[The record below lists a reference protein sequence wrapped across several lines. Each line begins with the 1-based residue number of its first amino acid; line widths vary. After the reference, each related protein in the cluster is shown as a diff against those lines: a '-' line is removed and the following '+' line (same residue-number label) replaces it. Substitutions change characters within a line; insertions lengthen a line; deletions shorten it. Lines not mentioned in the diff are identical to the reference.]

1 MVLALDVSV
10 KRKMQGLNPMRAR
23 WRPSS
28 DRVLTIA
35 LGFWIAACSTVAP
48 RPPAPE
54 RKPEVATRRYFPP
67 PILQSDAPRFPSEDA
82 EPDGSDLGF
91 DTSHPAVEDFVERY
105 QTKWRRTLDDA
116 LARGSLY
123 IPDVRS
129 ILTTE
134 GVPSELAYLPVVES
148 RFRLDAVSH
157 AGAAGPW
164 QFMRRTARRYG
175 LRVDKYV
182 DERHDLEKS
191 TRAAAHYLR
200 DLHDMFDDW
209 LLTLAAYN
217 AGEGTI
223 SRLQERRQLNN
234 FWEMSEEGHLS
245 KETSDFI
252 PRFLAVL
259 EIVKEPIAYGFEL
272 PTEATQAYEQVEI
285 EETLPLAAAADLVG
299 CDLSTMQELNP
310 ALLRDTVPG
319 GYFLR
324 VPQGTLEQFEL
335 AYRQLREQGIE
346 HRVRRG
352 ESPSQIARTY
362 GVPVSQLMRANGIR
376 NPRKLKIG
384 TVLKI
389 PPNAAE
395 LRRVRRLATERDH
408 VGRRI
413 VN

>member
-1 MVLALDVSV
+1 MPPLTS
-10 KRKMQGLNPMRAR
+10 RAE
-23 WRPSS
+23 RPAG
-28 DRVLTIA
+28 VPNGT
-35 LGFWIAACSTVAP
+35 AP
-48 RPPAPE
+48 A
-54 RKPEVATRRYFPP
+54 
-67 PILQSDAPRFPSEDA
+67 DAS
-82 EPDGSDLGF
+82 F
-91 DTSHPAVEDFVERY
+91 DTSHPAVEGFVERY
-105 QTKWRRTLDDA
+105 QTKWRTTLDDA

-123 IPDVRS
+123 MPDVRT
-129 ILTTE
+129 ILAIE

-200 DLHDMFDDW
+200 DLYHMFDDW

-223 SRLQERRQLNN
+223 ARLRERRKLEN
-234 FWEMSEEGHLS
+234 FWDMSEEGHLS
-245 KETSDFI
+245 RETSDFI

-259 EIVKEPIAYGFEL
+259 EIVKEPVAYGFEL
-272 PTEATQAYEQVEI
+272 PEEGTLAYEQVDI
-285 EETLPLAAAADLVG
+285 EHTLPLGAAAELAG
-299 CDLSTMQELNP
+299 CDLTTMQQLNP
-310 ALLRDTVPG
+310 ALRRDTVPG

-324 VPQGTLEQFEL
+324 LPQGTLEQFEL
-335 AYRQLREQGIE
+335 AYRHLRERGLE

-352 ESPSQIARTY
+352 ETPTSIARLY
-362 GVPVSQLMRANGIR
+362 GVPVSELMRANGIR
-376 NPRKLKIG
+376 NPHRMRVDA
-384 TVLKI
+384 VLTI
-389 PPNAAE
+389 PPNQAD
-395 LRRVRRLATERDH
+395 LRSIRRLATQGGH
-408 VGRRI
+408 PGGRV

>member
-1 MVLALDVSV
+1 VRDE
-10 KRKMQGLNPMRAR
+10 
-23 WRPSS
+23 
-28 DRVLTIA
+28 T
-35 LGFWIAACSTVAP
+35 AP
-48 RPPAPE
+48 
-54 RKPEVATRRYFPP
+54 AT
-67 PILQSDAPRFPSEDA
+67 EDA
-82 EPDGSDLGF
+82 DF
-91 DTSHPAVEDFVERY
+91 DTSHPKVEGFVERY
-105 QTKWRRTLDDA
+105 QTKWRTTLDDA

-123 IPDVRS
+123 MPDVRT
-129 ILTTE
+129 ILETE

-175 LRVDKYV
+175 LRVDRYV

-223 SRLQERRQLNN
+223 ARLQERRQLHN
-234 FWEMSEEGHLS
+234 FWDMSEDGHLS
-245 KETSDFI
+245 RETSDFI

-259 EIVKEPIAYGFEL
+259 EIVKEPVAYGFEL
-272 PTEATQAYEQVEI
+272 PEDGALAYEQVEI
-285 EETLPLAAAADLVG
+285 EQTLPLRAAADLVG
-299 CDLSTMQELNP
+299 CDLTTIQKLNP
-310 ALLRDTVPG
+310 ALRRDTVPG

-324 VPQGTLEQFEL
+324 LPQGTLEHFEI
-335 AYRQLREQGIE
+335 AYQELRERGLE

-352 ESPSQIARTY
+352 ETPTSIARLY
-362 GVPVSQLMRANGIR
+362 GISVSDLMRANGIH
-376 NPRKLKIG
+376 NPRRLKIG
-384 TVLKI
+384 AVLTI
-389 PPNAAE
+389 PPNQAE
-395 LRRVRRLATERDH
+395 LRRIRRLASERGH
-408 VGRRI
+408 SRRLV